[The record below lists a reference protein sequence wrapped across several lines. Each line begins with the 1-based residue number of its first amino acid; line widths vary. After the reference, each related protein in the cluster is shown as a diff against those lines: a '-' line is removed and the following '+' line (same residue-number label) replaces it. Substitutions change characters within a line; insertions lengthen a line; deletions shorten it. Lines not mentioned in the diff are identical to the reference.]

1 MFTIGFLVL
10 GASSE
15 ALACTPAIAEVRE
28 VMPSDGA
35 VDVAEA
41 SVVRVVWS
49 GGLDGDDATYEW
61 TGPDGSAVAFDVAIV
76 PGGIDGPA
84 ADADYAELVPT
95 APLAAGAHQIRVIR
109 YGEEET
115 TSSFTVA
122 ADLDVSTPDAPS
134 ASGVSVTETVGE
146 PNDTCGFADSRT
158 VTMTIAPDEAQ
169 NSVVHVIR
177 ESTGG
182 VVASFAAVE
191 LSEVTFVMPLATDA
205 EECFTLVQENAIGD
219 ESEPSAAVCAVV
231 AGHEGDGGED
241 EGAGLGCAT
250 APGGAGAGALLMLAA
265 LVRRRRA

>member
-1 MFTIGFLVL
+1 MFALGFLVL

-28 VMPSDGA
+28 VMPPDGA

-49 GGLDGDDATYEW
+49 QGLDDDDATYEW
-61 TGPDGSAVAFDVAIV
+61 IGPDGSAVAFDLAVE
-76 PGGIDGPA
+76 PGGIDGPDV
-84 ADADYAELVPT
+84 DADYAELVPT
-95 APLAAGAHQIRVIR
+95 APLAAGAHEIRVIR
-109 YGEEET
+109 YGEEEVA
-115 TSSFTVA
+115 SRFTVA

-146 PNDTCGFADSRT
+146 PIDTCGFADSRT
-158 VTMTIAPDEAQ
+158 VTMTITPDEAQ

-177 ESTGG
+177 ESTGE
-182 VVASFAAVE
+182 VVASYAAAD
-191 LSEVTFVMPLATDA
+191 LSQVTFVMPLASDD

-231 AGHEGDGGED
+231 AGHEATDDDD

-250 APGGAGAGALLMLAA
+250 APGGAGAGALLLLAA
-265 LVRRRRA
+265 LVRRRRG